1 VNHEDDNSALP
12 ISRRRLLVAAA
23 TGSAA
28 LAASGAFS
36 TLPAMAGDI
45 RAPRRGVH
53 LVILGT
59 AAGPPA
65 QRGHMGIASVLSVEG
80 HNYVI
85 DCGRSA
91 VTQYYRAGLAFDTLS
106 SMFIT
111 HLHADHLADY
121 YNFFMLEGWGPSG
134 DGGQDAGIRQQIQ
147 VYGPGS
153 AGELPPAYGGAS
165 VPIVAPQDPTPG
177 LRALTERCHE
187 AFAYSSNIF
196 IRDSGS
202 PDVRTLV
209 QANDIVVPDVGSNA
223 LGDTAPSMQP
233 FPVMEDDRVRVT
245 AVLVPHGPV
254 YPSFAFRFDTDAG
267 SVVFSGDTRRTDNVV
282 RLAEGADIL
291 VHEALDLD
299 YYHSTGASD
308 AQISHLETSHTPT
321 TQVGDIAE
329 SAGVKTLVLS
339 HLAPGSAGLVPD
351 SKWISDAKGAFSGRV
366 FRAHELQT
374 LAVGQTRPSA

>member
-1 VNHEDDNSALP
+1 VNHEYDNSALP

-23 TGSAA
+23 TGGVA
-28 LAASGAFS
+28 LAASGGMS
-36 TLPAMAGDI
+36 TLPAAAGDI

-65 QRGHMGIASVLSVEG
+65 QRGHAGIASVLSVEG

-91 VTQYYRAGLAFDTLS
+91 VTQYYRAGLAFDGLS

-134 DGGQDAGIRQQIQ
+134 DGGDDVGIRQQVQ

-153 AGELPPAYGGAS
+153 AGALPPAYGGAN
-165 VPIVAPQDPTPG
+165 VPTVAPQDPTPG
-177 LRALTERCHE
+177 LATLTERCHE

-209 QANDIVVPDVGSNA
+209 KANDIALPDVGSNA
-223 LGDTAPSMQP
+223 LGDTAPSMNP
-233 FPVMEDDRVRVT
+233 FPVMEDDRVRVS

-299 YYHSTGASD
+299 YYHSTGASE
-308 AQISHLETSHTPT
+308 AQISHLENSHTPT
-321 TQVGDIAE
+321 AQAGVVAQ

-351 SKWISDAKGAFSGRV
+351 SKWVADARSTFKGRV
-366 FRAHELQT
+366 LRAHELQS
-374 LAVGQTRPSA
+374 LAVDHARAS

>member
-1 VNHEDDNSALP
+1 MNHEQDYSSLTL
-12 ISRRRLLVAAA
+12 SRRRLLVAAA
-23 TGSAA
+23 TGGMA
-28 LAASGAFS
+28 LAAAGAVS
-36 TLPAMAGDI
+36 TLPAVAGDI

-85 DCGRSA
+85 DCGRGA
-91 VTQYYRAGLAFDTLS
+91 VTQYYKAGLQFDTLS

-134 DGGQDAGIRQQIQ
+134 DGGDDMGIRQQVQ

-153 AGELPPAYGGAS
+153 AGALPPAYGGAS
-165 VPIVAPQDPTPG
+165 VPTVAPQDPTPG
-177 LRALTERCHE
+177 LHALTERCHE

-202 PDVRTLV
+202 PDIRTLV
-209 QANDIVVPDVGSNA
+209 TANDIVVPDVGSDA
-223 LGDTAPSMQP
+223 LGDTAPAMRA
-233 FPVMEDDRVRVT
+233 FPVMEDERVRVT

-267 SVVFSGDTRRTDNVV
+267 SVVFSGDTRKTDNVV
-282 RLAEGADIL
+282 DLAQGADIL

-321 TQVGDIAE
+321 TQAGAVAE

-351 SKWISDAKGAFSGRV
+351 SKWIKDARSTFTGRV
-366 FRAHELQT
+366 VRAHELQT
-374 LAVGQTRPSA
+374 IAVAHRRSA

>member
-1 VNHEDDNSALP
+1 MNHEQDNSSLTL
-12 ISRRRLLVAAA
+12 SRRRLLVAAA
-23 TGSAA
+23 TGGMA
-28 LAASGAFS
+28 LAAAGAVS
-36 TLPAMAGDI
+36 TLPAVAGDI

-85 DCGRSA
+85 DCGRGA
-91 VTQYYRAGLAFDTLS
+91 VTQYYRAGLQFDTLS

-134 DGGQDAGIRQQIQ
+134 DGGDDVGIRQQVQ

-153 AGELPPAYGGAS
+153 AGALPPAYGGAS
-165 VPIVAPQDPTPG
+165 VPTVAPQDPTPG
-177 LRALTERCHE
+177 LHALTERCHE

-202 PDVRTLV
+202 PDIRTLV
-209 QANDIVVPDVGSNA
+209 TANDIVVPDVGSDA
-223 LGDTAPSMQP
+223 LGDTAPAMRA
-233 FPVMEDDRVRVT
+233 FPVMEDERVRVT

-267 SVVFSGDTRRTDNVV
+267 SVVFSGDTRKTDNVV
-282 RLAEGADIL
+282 DLAQGADIL

-321 TQVGDIAE
+321 TQAGEVAE

-351 SKWISDAKGAFSGRV
+351 SKWIKDARSTFTGRV
-366 FRAHELQT
+366 VRAHELQT
-374 LAVGQTRPSA
+374 IAVAHRRSA

>member
-1 VNHEDDNSALP
+1 MNHEQDNSSLTP
-12 ISRRRLLVAAA
+12 SRRRLLVAAA
-23 TGSAA
+23 TGGVA
-28 LAASGAFS
+28 LAAAGAVS
-36 TLPAMAGDI
+36 TVPAVAGDI

-85 DCGRSA
+85 DCGRGA
-91 VTQYYRAGLAFDTLS
+91 VTQYYKAGLQFDTLS

-134 DGGQDAGIRQQIQ
+134 DGGDDMGIRQQVQ

-153 AGELPPAYGGAS
+153 AGALPPAYGGAS
-165 VPIVAPQDPTPG
+165 VPTVAPQDPTPG
-177 LRALTERCHE
+177 LHALTERCHE

-202 PDVRTLV
+202 PDIRTLV
-209 QANDIVVPDVGSNA
+209 TANDIVVPDVGSDA
-223 LGDTAPSMQP
+223 LRDTAPAMRA
-233 FPVMEDDRVRVT
+233 FPVMEDERVRVT

-267 SVVFSGDTRRTDNVV
+267 SVVFSGDTRKTDNVV
-282 RLAEGADIL
+282 ELAQGADIL

-321 TQVGDIAE
+321 TQAGAVAE

-351 SKWISDAKGAFSGRV
+351 SKWIKDARSTFTGRV
-366 FRAHELQT
+366 VRAHELQT
-374 LAVGQTRPSA
+374 IAVAHRRSA

>member
-1 VNHEDDNSALP
+1 MNHEQDYSSLTL
-12 ISRRRLLVAAA
+12 SRRRLLVAAA
-23 TGSAA
+23 TGGMA
-28 LAASGAFS
+28 LAAAGAVS
-36 TLPAMAGDI
+36 TLPAVAGDI

-85 DCGRSA
+85 DCGRGA
-91 VTQYYRAGLAFDTLS
+91 VTQYYKAGLQFDTLS

-134 DGGQDAGIRQQIQ
+134 DGGDDMGIRQQVQ

-153 AGELPPAYGGAS
+153 AGALPPAYGGAS
-165 VPIVAPQDPTPG
+165 VPTVAPQDPTPG
-177 LRALTERCHE
+177 LHALTERCHE

-202 PDVRTLV
+202 PDIRTLV
-209 QANDIVVPDVGSNA
+209 TANDIVVPDVGSDA
-223 LGDTAPSMQP
+223 LGDTAPAMRA
-233 FPVMEDDRVRVT
+233 FPVMEDERVRVT

-282 RLAEGADIL
+282 ELAQGADIL

-321 TQVGDIAE
+321 TQAGAVAE

-351 SKWISDAKGAFSGRV
+351 SKWIKDARSTFTGRV
-366 FRAHELQT
+366 VRAHELQT
-374 LAVGQTRPSA
+374 IAVAHRRSA

>member
-1 VNHEDDNSALP
+1 VNHEDDSSLS
-12 ISRRRLLVAAA
+12 ISRRHLLVAAVA
-23 TGSAA
+23 GGAA
-28 LAASGAFS
+28 LAASGALTS
-36 TLPAMAGDI
+36 RPAMAGDV
-45 RAPRRGVH
+45 RTPRRGVH

-91 VTQYYRAGLAFDTLS
+91 VTQYYRAGLQFDTLS

-134 DGGQDAGIRQQIQ
+134 DGGDDVGIRQQIN

-153 AGELPPAYGGAS
+153 AGALPPAFGGAT
-165 VPIVAPQDPTPG
+165 VPTVAPQDPTPG
-177 LRALTERCHE
+177 LHALTERCHE
-187 AFAYSSNIF
+187 AYAYSSNIF

-202 PDVRTLV
+202 PDIRTLV
-209 QANDIVVPDVGSNA
+209 EANDIVLPDVGSDA
-223 LGDTAPSMQP
+223 LGDTAPSMSP

-282 RLAEGADIL
+282 RLAQGADVL

-321 TQVGDIAE
+321 AQAGAVAE
-329 SAGVKTLVLS
+329 SAGVRTLVLS

-351 SKWISDAKGAFSGRV
+351 SKWVKDARSTFSGRV

-374 LAVGQTRPSA
+374 LPVDRAQAG

>member
-1 VNHEDDNSALP
+1 VNPEDENSSLP
-12 ISRRRLLVAAA
+12 ITRRRLLVAAA
-23 TGSAA
+23 TGGAA
-28 LAASGAFS
+28 LAASGALS
-36 TLPAMAGDI
+36 TRPARAGDV
-45 RAPRRGVH
+45 RTPSSGVH

-65 QRGHMGIASVLSVEG
+65 QRGHMGIASALSVEG
-80 HNYVI
+80 RNYVI
-85 DCGRSA
+85 DCGRGA
-91 VTQYYRAGLAFDTLS
+91 VTQYYRAGLQFDALS

-121 YNFFMLEGWGPSG
+121 YNFFLLEGWGPSG
-134 DGGQDAGIRQQIQ
+134 DGGDDLGIRQQVQ

-153 AGELPPAYGGAS
+153 AGALPPAYGGAS
-165 VPIVAPQDPTPG
+165 VPTVAPQDPTPG
-177 LRALTERCHE
+177 LQALTERCHE
-187 AFAYSSNIF
+187 AYAYSSNIF

-202 PDVRTLV
+202 PDIQTLV
-209 QANDIVVPDVGSNA
+209 KANDIVLPDVGSDA
-223 LGDTAPSMQP
+223 LGDTAPSMHP
-233 FPVMEDDRVRVT
+233 FHVMEDDRVRVT

-321 TQVGDIAE
+321 AQAGEVAQ
-329 SAGVKTLVLS
+329 SAGVTTLVLS
-339 HLAPGSAGLVPD
+339 HLAPGSSELVPD
-351 SKWISDAKGAFSGRV
+351 AKWVKDAKSTFSGRV

-374 LAVGQTRPSA
+374 LAVGSPSAR

>member
-1 VNHEDDNSALP
+1 VNHDSSLP
-12 ISRRRLLVAAA
+12 ISRRQLLVAAA
-23 TGSAA
+23 AGGAA
-28 LAASGAFS
+28 LAASGA
-36 TLPAMAGDI
+36 LPARPAMAGDI
-45 RAPRRGVH
+45 PAPRRGVH
-53 LVILGT
+53 LIILGT

-65 QRGHMGIASVLSVEG
+65 QRGHMGIASALSVEG

-85 DCGRSA
+85 DCGRGA
-91 VTQYYRAGLAFDTLS
+91 VTQYYRAGLQFDTLS

-121 YNFFMLEGWGPSG
+121 YNFFILEGWGPSG
-134 DGGQDAGIRQQIQ
+134 DGGDDVGIRQQIQ
-147 VYGPGS
+147 AYGPGS
-153 AGELPPAYGGAS
+153 AGALPPAYGGTS
-165 VPIVAPQDPTPG
+165 VPVVAPQDPTPG
-177 LRALTERCHE
+177 LHALTERCHE
-187 AFAYSSNIF
+187 AYAYSSNIF

-209 QANDIVVPDVGSNA
+209 SAHDIVLPDVGSDA

-254 YPSFAFRFDTDAG
+254 YPSFAFRFDTEAG
-267 SVVFSGDTRRTDNVV
+267 SIVFSGDTRRTDNVV
-282 RLAEGADIL
+282 RLAQGADIL

-299 YYHSTGASD
+299 YYHSTGATD

-321 TQVGDIAE
+321 AQVGEVAE
-329 SAGVKTLVLS
+329 RAGVKTLMLS
-339 HLAPGSAGLVPD
+339 HLAPGSSGLVPD
-351 SKWISDAKGAFSGRV
+351 SKWVSDAMSTFSGRV

-374 LAVGQTRPSA
+374 IAVGPVGAN

>member
-1 VNHEDDNSALP
+1 MNHEQDYSSLTL
-12 ISRRRLLVAAA
+12 SRRRLLVAAA
-23 TGSAA
+23 TGGMA
-28 LAASGAFS
+28 LAAAGAVS
-36 TLPAMAGDI
+36 TLPAVAGDI

-85 DCGRSA
+85 DCGRGA
-91 VTQYYRAGLAFDTLS
+91 VTQYYKAGLQFDTLS

-134 DGGQDAGIRQQIQ
+134 DGGDDMGIRQQVQ

-153 AGELPPAYGGAS
+153 AGALPPAYGGAS
-165 VPIVAPQDPTPG
+165 VPTVAPQDPTPG
-177 LRALTERCHE
+177 LHALTERCHE

-202 PDVRTLV
+202 PDIRTLV
-209 QANDIVVPDVGSNA
+209 TANDIVVPDVGSDA
-223 LGDTAPSMQP
+223 LGDTAPAMRA
-233 FPVMEDDRVRVT
+233 FPVMEDERVRVT

-267 SVVFSGDTRRTDNVV
+267 SVVFSGDTRKTDNVV
-282 RLAEGADIL
+282 ELAQGADIL

-321 TQVGDIAE
+321 TQAGAVAE

-351 SKWISDAKGAFSGRV
+351 SKWIKDARSTFTGRV
-366 FRAHELQT
+366 VRAHELQT
-374 LAVGQTRPSA
+374 IAVAHRRSA